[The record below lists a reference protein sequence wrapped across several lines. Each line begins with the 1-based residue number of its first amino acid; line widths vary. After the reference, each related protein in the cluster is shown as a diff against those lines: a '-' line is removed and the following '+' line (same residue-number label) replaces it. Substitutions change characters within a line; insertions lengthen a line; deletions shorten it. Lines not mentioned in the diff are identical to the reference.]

1 MRLRFLYI
9 LSVCWM
15 LAHLLVSCANK
26 GMGPQGGPKDETPPV
41 IKQEQPLNGSVNFA
55 GNQLVIT
62 CNEYLQLKDAA
73 NQVFVSP
80 PMRRAP
86 IVKAVGKKVTVTF
99 DEPLRDS
106 TTYIIDFGKAIC
118 DLNEGNPID
127 GYSFAFSTG
136 PEIDTLQ
143 MSGVLINA
151 EDLNPVQNMM
161 IGIHSDLRDSAFLEK
176 TFVAIAKTD
185 EEGRFTLRNLHAGK
199 YHIYALADVSKDYVY
214 QPGEGLAFL
223 DTIFSPIAIDTIV
236 VEAPNTLPDSLLA
249 DSALSEVSDTIAV
262 QVVSET
268 IAAQAEVDT
277 VPSLLIDTVS
287 YADSLAVAADSLMG
301 ALDSLQQDT
310 VVRLKKQTR
319 YLPDDIVLRYFTED
333 KRRMYFVRCLREE
346 AHYFKLLFASPQDTM
361 PRFTDLPPCYIQSS
375 AGMDTLTVWLQDSAY
390 IKQDTID
397 FTMTYQQTD
406 SVYNIR
412 WKTDSLR
419 AIYRAP
425 RLSAQQIATQEKQR
439 LKDLKEGKVPVLEFK
454 TNASQTFDLFES
466 LRFTF
471 PMPVYGP
478 IGEEPMPEESRDSI
492 ADSVADGISVA
503 DSPVEVVDS
512 VAYTDSVLVAT
523 DSLVAGADSLAA
535 GADSLLENSD
545 SLARAVHGE
554 IHLFR
559 LVPKEMG
566 EGQAPEYDSLPEPYT
581 FQKLDSCGSQYA
593 LHADWQPETMYSVE
607 LDSAAFTSIY
617 GVSTIE
623 KSLSLKVRSLEDY
636 STLIL
641 KIEPFNPDMM
651 IQVLD
656 SKEQVVRT
664 LRADTA
670 GTRFEYLQ
678 PESYYVRLYEDLNGD
693 SVWTTGD
700 WLHHLQPEPVY
711 YFSTKVQLKANWDFE
726 ETVLWR
732 EKGILEQK
740 PTEIRKAIDPSK
752 KK

>member
-1 MRLRFLYI
+1 
-9 LSVCWM
+9 
-15 LAHLLVSCANK
+15 
-26 GMGPQGGPKDETPPV
+26 MGPQGGPKDETPPE
-41 IKQEQPLNGSVNFA
+41 IKLEQPLNGSVNFA

-106 TTYIIDFGKAIC
+106 TTYIIDFGQAIC

-223 DTIFSPIAIDTIV
+223 DTIFSPIAIDTMV
-236 VEAPNTLPDSLLA
+236 VEAPKAMSDSLLS
-249 DSALSEVSDTIAV
+249 DTTLSAVSDTITAPAEMDAV
-262 QVVSET
+262 
-268 IAAQAEVDT
+268 D
-277 VPSLLIDTVS
+277 L
-287 YADSLAVAADSLMG
+287 YDSLAVVADSLIG
-301 ALDSLQQDT
+301 VVDSLQPDT
-310 VVRLKKQTR
+310 VARFKKQTR

-361 PRFTDLPPCYIQSS
+361 PQFANLPPCYIQSS

-439 LKDLKEGKVPVLEFK
+439 QKDLKEGKVPILDFK

-471 PMPVYGP
+471 PLPVYAP
-478 IGEEPMPEESRDSI
+478 IAEGSMRDELRNRIEGSMTDRI
-492 ADSVADGISVA
+492 LAADSVIEVI
-503 DSPVEVVDS
+503 DSLTS
-512 VAYTDSVLVAT
+512 RDSVLVGIDSLTVAA
-523 DSLVAGADSLAA
+523 DSLV
-535 GADSLLENSD
+535 EISD
-545 SLARAVHGE
+545 SSVRMVHGD

-559 LVPKEMG
+559 LAPKEIG
-566 EGQAPEYDSLPEPYT
+566 EGQAPLYDSLPEPYT
-581 FQKLDSCGSQYA
+581 FHKLDSCGSQYS
-593 LHADWQPETMYSVE
+593 LRADWQPEATYTVE

-617 GVSTIE
+617 GVSSAK
-623 KSLSLKVRSLEDY
+623 KSVQLKVRSLEEY

-641 KIEPFNPDMM
+641 KIEPFIPDMM

-656 SKEQVVRT
+656 SKEQVVKT

-670 GTRFEYLQ
+670 GARFEYLQ
-678 PESYYVRLYEDLNGD
+678 PESYYIRLYEDVNGD
-693 SVWTTGD
+693 SIWTTGD
-700 WLHHLQPEPVY
+700 WLHHQQPEPVY
-711 YFSTKVQLKANWDFE
+711 YFPGKVQLKANWEFE

-732 EKGILEQK
+732 EKDILEQK
-740 PTEIRKAIDPSK
+740 PTEIRKAFDPLK